1 MADLT
6 SNFVLGMNVFSNSK
20 YKDDNSSSM
29 HHDYKKQILT
39 ETYVSKRILIIK

>member
-20 YKDDNSSSM
+20 YDNSSSM

-39 ETYVSKRILIIK
+39 ETYVPKRILIIK